1 MVLSQGV
8 LEHADALT
16 LDSPKTYLRPTVAS
30 ASKSRTNNASHSHT
44 KRGSAEARYGMSPAA
59 KPVRH
64 KTPPKK
70 QTPIERSPFKPLD
83 LITRRQSLPPPCPF
97 DEADSMRDDENSLR
111 ANESPTHSPAKA
123 KPATQAVAASPLRP
137 GLLSPV
143 HRPANT
149 KVNAQWISYYV
160 KRGRLAE
167 ARKLGWEEG
176 AEGAAAAAATP
187 QPPGEELHESSEDRA
202 ARRASQGTAWTSPAA
217 VATPAAAVTPGS
229 EQQRAKGGEAFF
241 VQLDAEKH
249 PSPIP
254 SQGPRKAE
262 AQQAQETSSRPEA
275 KVGADEGSASV
286 EGVEGVARVA
296 GLAHWQALASEDSS
310 RTEAGETALLAE
322 EAELQA
328 EAEAE
333 VAAAEPAAEEAV
345 LPQGTV
351 PIASAASERA
361 GRPRR

>member
-59 KPVRH
+59 KPVVRH

-176 AEGAAAAAATP
+176 AEGAAVAAATP

-217 VATPAAAVTPGS
+217 VATPAA
-229 EQQRAKGGEAFF
+229 
-241 VQLDAEKH
+241 
-249 PSPIP
+249 SP
-254 SQGPRKAE
+254 PRP
-262 AQQAQETSSRPEA
+262 RPR
-275 KVGADEGSASV
+275 GAD
-286 EGVEGVARVA
+286 
-296 GLAHWQALASEDSS
+296 
-310 RTEAGETALLAE
+310 
-322 EAELQA
+322 
-328 EAEAE
+328 
-333 VAAAEPAAEEAV
+333 
-345 LPQGTV
+345 
-351 PIASAASERA
+351 AASL
-361 GRPRR
+361 PLPFC